1 MEIKDIEFEE
11 GSSGINELREFIQ
24 EDKGAFFSLEIE
36 DGFKPHA
43 IESEL
48 EPQQEP
54 GFIEH
59 EEKQRVPDEWI
70 RLLSVYF
77 KDVAS
82 ESLLTPNEVMEISV
96 KIEKCEARA
105 REIKALIYELSKER
119 VDKSRKNGHKIGS
132 NGKGVSERIHRLN
145 SLIKAYR
152 ERAKE
157 LRKRFVKAN
166 LRLVLSIANRY
177 TGRGLPLSDL
187 IQEGNLGLMRAVERF
202 DYTMGYKFS
211 TYASWWIHQA
221 ISRALLGQTKTIRIP
236 TYVLEQ
242 ASKVRR
248 ISSIL
253 QDKKTG
259 RKPTLEEISER
270 AGISVK
276 IVKRVLEA
284 GNEVVRL
291 DSPILDGEKIT
302 LLEFIPDNRLP
313 LPDSVVA
320 KVILPQIIREAL
332 LKLTPRE
339 KKIIRMRFGIDHD
352 ATHTLDEIGREF
364 NVTRERIRQIEKR
377 ALEKLAT
384 SRIGGVLRDFIE

>member
-11 GSSGINELREFIQ
+11 TTSGAPELEEFIQ
-24 EDKGAFFSLEIE
+24 EDEEAFVPLEIE

-43 IESEL
+43 VESEL
-48 EPQQEP
+48 EPQEP
-54 GFIEH
+54 EFIEH
-59 EEKQRVPDEWI
+59 EDKQRVPDEWI

-82 ESLLTPNEVMEISV
+82 ESLLTPKEVIEISV

-105 REIKALIYELSKER
+105 REIKALIYELLKER
-119 VDKSRKNGHKIGS
+119 VDKSRKNGHKNGN

-145 SLIKAYR
+145 PLIKAYK

-187 IQEGNLGLMRAVERF
+187 IQEGNLGLMRAVRRF

-242 ASKVRR
+242 ASKVHR

-253 QDKKTG
+253 QDKNTG
-259 RKPTLEEISER
+259 RKPTPEEISER
-270 AGISVK
+270 AEISVK

-302 LLEFIPDNRLP
+302 LLEFIPDNSLP

-320 KVILPQIIREAL
+320 KVMLPQIIREAL

-384 SRIGGVLRDFIE
+384 SRIGEVLKDFLE